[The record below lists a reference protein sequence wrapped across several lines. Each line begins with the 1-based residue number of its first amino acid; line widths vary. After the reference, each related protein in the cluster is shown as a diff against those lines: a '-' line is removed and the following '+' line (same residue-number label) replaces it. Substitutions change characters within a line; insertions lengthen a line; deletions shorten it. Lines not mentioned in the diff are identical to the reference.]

1 MDSTF
6 SARDENREISEIS
19 RDFRSIEGKVSNCK
33 ISGVEVSNFNPMFSS
48 ASSWARVKLGMAKLA
63 KWNLQILGILTFS
76 IAHGYAVNL
85 TEGFRQCQVRK

>member
-6 SARDENREISEIS
+6 SGRDENREISEIS

-48 ASSWARVKLGMAKLA
+48 ASSWVKLGMAKLA

-76 IAHGYAVNL
+76 ITHGYAVNI